1 MKVLF
6 SFLLIVTTSV
16 FALQAS
22 AHRYHFGLTDISVNE
37 RTQTLEISHR
47 FFVADIEKALSIS
60 ASKELNEAQKQMENY
75 VNSRFQISQENGE
88 VVKLNWV
95 GMEAD
100 VHDIWIYQEVPLVDI
115 SSKKLN
121 VKQSTLMEIELDQV
135 NTLNVNNGRRT
146 QSYTLKPGE
155 SKVGFTL

>member
-1 MKVLF
+1 MKVLL
-6 SFLLIVTTSV
+6 SFLVIVTTSV
-16 FALQAS
+16 FSFQAN
-22 AHRYHFGLTDISVNE
+22 AHRYHFGLTNLSVNG
-37 RTQTLEISHR
+37 RTQTLEVSHR

-60 ASKELNEAQKQMENY
+60 ASKELNEAQRQMESY

-100 VHDIWIYQEVPLVDI
+100 VHDIWIYQEVPMVDI

-121 VKQSTLMEIELDQV
+121 VKQSMLMEIERDQV
-135 NTLNVNNGRRT
+135 NTLNVNNGRGT

>member
-1 MKVLF
+1 MKVLL
-6 SFLLIVTTSV
+6 SFLVIVTTSV
-16 FALQAS
+16 FSFQAS
-22 AHRYHFGLTDISVNE
+22 AHRYHFGLTNLSVNE
-37 RTQTLEISHR
+37 RTQTLEVSHR

-60 ASKELNEAQKQMENY
+60 ASKELNEAQRQMESY

-100 VHDIWIYQEVPLVDI
+100 VHDIWIYQEVPMVDI

-121 VKQSTLMEIELDQV
+121 VKQSMLMEIERDQV
-135 NTLNVNNGRRT
+135 NTLNVNNGRGT